1 MTLDSSRSAGSA
13 AVAIWRVSHVMG
25 MWWTAAHRAVA
36 SPSVSSG
43 VTRRGISG
51 CLIGPPW
58 MCLSGGH
65 PGGRASLGS
74 GHQMDGGTERH
85 LYGSVSQEC
94 IPSGTCTAVS
104 FPSGF

>member
-1 MTLDSSRSAGSA
+1 M
-13 AVAIWRVSHVMG
+13 
-25 MWWTAAHRAVA
+25 
-36 SPSVSSG
+36 
-43 VTRRGISG
+43 
-51 CLIGPPW
+51 GPPW

-74 GHQMDGGTERH
+74 GRQMDGGTERH

-94 IPSGTCTAVS
+94 IPSGTCMAVS

>member
-1 MTLDSSRSAGSA
+1 MEGIKASLAECVVDGGTQGS
-13 AVAIWRVSHVMG
+13 G
-25 MWWTAAHRAVA
+25 E
-36 SPSVSSG
+36 SVSVLWCG
-43 VTRRGISG
+43 GERRDMAFWG
-51 CLIGPPW
+51 CLMGPPW

-74 GHQMDGGTERH
+74 GRQMDGRTERH

-94 IPSGTCTAVS
+94 IPSGTCKAVS